1 MFLRLISVVLLALPM
16 LAQSDSALLELT
28 LQDQQGAALPGC
40 MELTNGSK
48 DFHLSKCAQ
57 PGEKLIAKA
66 LPSGTYSLLVTSS
79 GFAPQSTT
87 VEIRAGERK
96 SLPLVLSIA
105 AINTE
110 VQVSATNTLLDPT
123 GAQSQRL
130 SALTLSN
137 LPAALPG
144 RGVIDAV
151 QTQPGWVL
159 EANGVLHPRGSEY
172 DTLYV
177 IDGLPITSN
186 RSPGFAPETGLNQ
199 LDAIQMTT
207 SGYPAEYGRHLGG
220 VVEVTTASPRVD
232 GLHGEFQL
240 EQASFATTDGSGS
253 LGYAGK
259 QTAFSLGV
267 NGFTTD
273 RYLDPPTEENFTNNA
288 LGRSISAR
296 LDHDFGSSQ
305 SLRLWFTNSATH
317 FEVPNEIV
325 QEQAGQRQKREVGEN
340 AGYISYDRVLS
351 PDTLFLVRF
360 MARDASATLS
370 ANQHSTPILPEQDRG
385 LREGYLSASIAAQR
399 GDHEFKAGGQF
410 SRTRL
415 HEQFGFLVTDPDSF
429 DPDVPPQF
437 DFAERDTGH
446 TEGIFVQDRYHHGPW
461 TLSAGLRWDHYSLV
475 THDSG
480 LSPRLSAAY
489 YAKPL
494 GLVLHA
500 SYDRAFEEPPVEN
513 LLLASSTS
521 VLRLGD
527 EVTHLPVP
535 LSRGDF
541 AEAGVSKLFSQ
552 HLRVDANAFLRN
564 TRNFIDDDLLLNT
577 GVGLPTAFTR
587 ASIYG
592 AELKLDMP
600 KWGRFSGFA
609 SYSYLLG
616 RTITPVTGGLFLEK
630 DAEARLEAGHIFPIS
645 QDQRNTAYGLLRYE
659 INKALWTAGSF
670 SYGTG
675 LPTEIQP
682 GVSRDELIAQ
692 SSPAIVDQVDIA
704 RGRLKPNYSLDWSL
718 GCTLWH
724 HERRS
729 VRLQLDVTNLTNK
742 LNVVNFAG
750 LFSGT
755 ALAAPRAAALRVG
768 YAF

>member
-1 MFLRLISVVLLALPM
+1 MAVF
-16 LAQSDSALLELT
+16 AQSDSAVLELM
-28 LQDQQGAALPGC
+28 LQDQQGAALAGC
-40 MELTNGSK
+40 MELTNSSK

-57 PGEKLIAKA
+57 PGDKLLAKA
-66 LPSGTYSLLVTSS
+66 LPGGIYSLLVTSS
-79 GFAPQSTT
+79 GFAPNSST
-87 VEIRAGERK
+87 VEIRAEERK
-96 SLPLVLSIA
+96 ILALVLSVA
-105 AINTE
+105 AVNTE
-110 VQVSATNTLLDPT
+110 VQVNAASTLLDPS
-123 GAQSQRL
+123 GASGQRL
-130 SALTLSN
+130 SSVTIST

-151 QTQPGWVL
+151 QTQPGWIL

-172 DTLYV
+172 DTMYV

-186 RSPGFAPETGLNQ
+186 RSPGFAPETALNQ
-199 LDAIQMTT
+199 VDAIEMTT

-240 EQASFATTDGSGS
+240 EQASFATTNGSGS

-273 RYLDPPTEENFTNNA
+273 RYLDPPAEQNFTNNA
-288 LGRSISAR
+288 VGRSLSAR
-296 LDHDFGSSQ
+296 LDHDFGSTQ

-370 ANQHSTPILPEQDRG
+370 ANGQSTPIRPEQDRG
-385 LREGYLSASIAAQR
+385 LREGYLSASLAAQR
-399 GDHEFKAGGQF
+399 GGHEFKAGGQF

-415 HEQFGFLVTDPDSF
+415 REQFAFTITDPDSF

-437 DFAERDTGH
+437 DFAEKHTGH
-446 TEGIFVQDRYHHGPW
+446 SEGIFVQDRYRHGPW

-475 THDSG
+475 TQDSG
-480 LSPRLSAAY
+480 LSPRLAAAY

-500 SYDRAFEEPPVEN
+500 SYDRVFEEPPVEN

-552 HLRVDANAFLRN
+552 HLRIDANGFLRN

-577 GVGLPTAFTR
+577 GVSLPTAFTR
-587 ASIYG
+587 ASVYG
-592 AELKLDMP
+592 AELKLDVP

-630 DAEARLEAGHIFPIS
+630 DAEGLLEAGHIFPIS
-645 QDQRNTAYGLLRYE
+645 QDQRNTAHGLLGYE
-659 INKALWTAGSF
+659 INKSLWTAGSF
-670 SYGTG
+670 SYGSG
-675 LPTEIQP
+675 LPPEIEP
-682 GVSRDELIAQ
+682 GLSRDDLIAQ
-692 SSPAIVDQVDIA
+692 SSPSIVDQVDVA

-729 VRLQLDVTNLTNK
+729 ARLQLDVTNLTNK

-750 LFSGT
+750 LFSWT

-768 YAF
+768 YSF